1 MAKFIQV
8 ERTTSD
14 RKIYVNVETITM
26 ISYGDDNDSSKVEL
40 TGERSFIIKGN
51 VDETM
56 AKISATTS

>member
-14 RKIYVNVETITM
+14 RKLYVNIETITM
-26 ISYGDDNDSSKVEL
+26 VSYGDDNDSSKMEL

-56 AKISATTS
+56 TKINAVS

>member
-14 RKIYVNVETITM
+14 RKIYINLESITM
-26 ISYGDDNDSSKVEL
+26 VSYGDDNESSKVEMV
-40 TGERSFIIKGN
+40 GDRSLIVKGN

-56 AKISATTS
+56 SKITAIA